1 MIIKY
6 CVFWTNKKRSE
17 KVTCDFNSYIS
28 QFIVANIV
36 EIIIIKIKRWLY
48 DQI

>member
-1 MIIKY
+1 MLNIMY
-6 CVFWTNKKRSE
+6 FQETKKIQE
-17 KVTCDFNSYIS
+17 KATCGFYSYIS